1 MFLGLIF
8 NTSPNHICSH
18 FVPYTSD
25 KVAIALQ
32 LTSPKIP
39 SQSPKL
45 FKHFSCLYSLQYLHY
60 FRRRVFRRHL
70 KKYLHMIFHYLH
82 GVYPEP
88 IFLCYPLKH
97 FFCVLSN
104 LTYQDVL
111 PILRYP
117 DQMVLDVK
125 NSVLCPSYTHAAVI
139 QEKALVKQASLPRL
153 PASRFPPASK
163 LTVIQRNFLGAA

>member
-8 NTSPNHICSH
+8 DISPNHICGH

-25 KVAIALQ
+25 KVTITPQ
-32 LTSPKIP
+32 LTRPKIP

-45 FKHFSCLYSLQYLHY
+45 FKHFPRRYTLQYLHH
-60 FRRRVFRRHL
+60 FRWRVLRRHL
-70 KKYLHMIFHYLH
+70 KKYVHMVLHYLH
-82 GVYPEP
+82 SVYPEP

-111 PILRYP
+111 SILRYP
-117 DQMVLDVK
+117 DQMLLDIK
-125 NSVLCPSYTHAAVI
+125 YSVLCPSYTHAAVI
-139 QEKALVKQASLPRL
+139 QEKALVAQASLARL
-153 PASRFPPASK
+153 PASPFPPASK
-163 LTVIQRNFLGAA
+163 LAGIQRSFL